1 MSRSGGTGEGVL
13 EKDSVTQFSFS
24 PVYKIMKS
32 RTKLVDLEW
41 LESNFPCMQACP
53 VHTQAGRYVS
63 LIAEGRYEDAYRY
76 ARAPNPFASVCG
88 RVCGHP
94 CETACR
100 RGQLDAPISIRAL
113 KRFVTEKYGPE
124 SRHPIDVFAE
134 RPQITRPEKVAIIGS
149 GPAGLSAAH
158 DLALLGYPVTV
169 FEAAPVPG
177 GMMHLGIP
185 EYRLPR
191 DVLNAQVREILD
203 LGPELRLNSR
213 LGKDFSLA
221 DLRAQGYQAIL
232 LAFGLHRSRDLMIPG
247 NDLDGVVKGV
257 DFLLN
262 VNLGYRFQIGKRVV
276 VIGGGNVAI
285 DVARSALRRQQQL
298 TLEALSTSL
307 LPDSLNQSELDVAMK
322 ELMDVS
328 RQALRMGAREVH
340 LVCLESREEMPAFE
354 EEIEEGME
362 EGLKIH
368 PSLGPKAFVGKD
380 GKLQGLQTIHCTS
393 VFDANHRFNP
403 TFEAGTESVISCDTA
418 ILAIGQASD
427 LSFLTPEDGVETTRQ
442 GIIKIDPN
450 TLMSTAPG
458 IFAAGDIAFGPRLI
472 ISAVA
477 DGKKAAEEID
487 RYLQGAAWKP
497 KPRYVQITVLD
508 HHQMAEEFDEY
519 SRLSV
524 PVIPIDRRTGIA
536 EVEAGYTEQQARRE
550 ASRCLKCWIN
560 TIFEGNE
567 AEGTEC
573 ILCGGCVDVCPEN
586 CLSLVPLSQFQFNE
600 ENKSRLL
607 AEQVFHLD
615 ELQHLTAAD
624 LPSDEGSVMV
634 KDETIC
640 IRCGL
645 CAERCPAKTI
655 TMEAFEAFNFD
666 PEVTPVEKILIRA

>member
-1 MSRSGGTGEGVL
+1 
-13 EKDSVTQFSFS
+13 
-24 PVYKIMKS
+24 
-32 RTKLVDLEW
+32 
-41 LESNFPCMQACP
+41 
-53 VHTQAGRYVS
+53 
-63 LIAEGRYEDAYRY
+63 
-76 ARAPNPFASVCG
+76 
-88 RVCGHP
+88 
-94 CETACR
+94 
-100 RGQLDAPISIRAL
+100 
-113 KRFVTEKYGPE
+113 
-124 SRHPIDVFAE
+124 
-134 RPQITRPEKVAIIGS
+134 VAIIGS

-191 DVLNAQVREILD
+191 DVLQAQVREILD

-221 DLRAQGYQAIL
+221 DLRAQGYKAIL

-262 VNLGYRFQIGKRVV
+262 VNLGYRFSIGKRVV
-276 VIGGGNVAI
+276 VIGGGNVAL

-298 TLEALSTSL
+298 TLEVLSSSL
-307 LPDSLNQSELDVAMK
+307 LPDSLNPSELNVAMK

-368 PSLGPKAFVGKD
+368 PSLGPKAFVGKG
-380 GKLQGLQTIHCTS
+380 GKLLGLQTVRCTS

-427 LSFLTPEDGVETTRQ
+427 LSFLSPEDGVETTRQ
-442 GIIKIDPN
+442 GTIKIDPN
-450 TLMSTAPG
+450 TVMSTAPG

-497 KPRYVQITVLD
+497 RPKYVQITVLD

-536 EVEAGYTEQQARRE
+536 EVESGYTEAQARLE
-550 ASRCLKCWIN
+550 ATRCLKCWVN

-567 AEGTEC
+567 TDGTEC

-586 CLSLVPLSQFQFNE
+586 CLTLVPLSQVQFSE
-600 ENKSRLL
+600 ENKSRLITEE
-607 AEQVFHLD
+607 AFHEID
-615 ELQHLTAAD
+615 LQHLTAGE
-624 LPSDEGSVMV
+624 LPANLGSVMV

-645 CAERCPAKTI
+645 CAERCPVRTI
-655 TMEAFEAFNFD
+655 TMEAYESFDFD
-666 PEVTPVEKILIRA
+666 PEQTSVEKILIRV